1 MKPMLVGSLKLPG
14 LASTSDNEPFEEKIK
29 SIEDNIRS
37 QESSEHARPRIQDP
51 QKQKTRSNKNPLRP
65 KIPPRSN
72 NKNNLPATKEIN
84 TDTPLFP
91 GKLVPVYIYRHGRR
105 LPVTSFR
112 PYVPPPPPKKSKK
125 HVLMSME
132 SVLVAD
138 LKLPFLV
145 IEAAFVVSNCKR

>member
-14 LASTSDNEPFEEKIK
+14 LSSTSDNEQFEENIK
-29 SIEDNIRS
+29 NMEDNNIIS
-37 QESSEHARPRIQDP
+37 QESSEHARPRIEDP
-51 QKQKTRSNKNPLRP
+51 EKQTTRSNKNPLRS
-65 KIPPRSN
+65 KIQPRSN
-72 NKNNLPATKEIN
+72 KKVTKEIN

-112 PYVPPPPPKKSKK
+112 PYVPPPPPKKGKK
-125 HVLMSME
+125 NLLMSME

-145 IEAAFVVSNCKR
+145 IEATFVVSNCNR